1 MKAEPPVGPLELAAV
16 FIPATLVAFLI
27 VTAVVWAWALWVC
40 SLLPEIGN
48 DG

>member
-1 MKAEPPVGPLELAAV
+1 MKAEPPVRLLEFATV

-27 VTAVVWAWALWVC
+27 VTAVVWTWALWVC

-48 DG
+48 GG